1 MLLKNMGLYEYH
13 IVHLA
18 ILSDAL
24 KVASRNEKLCSYM
37 LRGLWKSAVN
47 IVFHSEGRKHI
58 KQRVKTNTERGV
70 SMDIVLW
77 RMRIKDGKE
86 ERAQEWIAFLQE
98 HQEEGNKTLKNEK
111 EHLEIYFFNQEN
123 GAAYAYMFVL
133 AYAAKI
139 AENSGNPLDAKHME
153 YMSVC
158 VDLEDC
164 TQLSPVLALGDFS
177 VFHSKK

>member
-1 MLLKNMGLYEYH
+1 MGLYEYH

-24 KVASRNEKLCSYM
+24 KVASSSEKLCSYM

-77 RMRIKDGKE
+77 RMRI
-86 ERAQEWIAFLQE
+86 
-98 HQEEGNKTLKNEK
+98 
-111 EHLEIYFFNQEN
+111 
-123 GAAYAYMFVL
+123 
-133 AYAAKI
+133 
-139 AENSGNPLDAKHME
+139 NSCAGILDIWSKMK
-153 YMSVC
+153 
-158 VDLEDC
+158 
-164 TQLSPVLALGDFS
+164 LGIDIS
-177 VFHSKK
+177 GWKW

>member
-1 MLLKNMGLYEYH
+1 MDFPFLLLYIKVY
-13 IVHLA
+13 ISA
-18 ILSDAL
+18 IP
-24 KVASRNEKLCSYM
+24 
-37 LRGLWKSAVN
+37 
-47 IVFHSEGRKHI
+47 
-58 KQRVKTNTERGV
+58 
-70 SMDIVLW
+70 
-77 RMRIKDGKE
+77 
-86 ERAQEWIAFLQE
+86 
-98 HQEEGNKTLKNEK
+98 LKNEK

-133 AYAAKI
+133 ADDLDYAAKT

-164 TQLSPVLALGDFS
+164 TQLSPVLVLGDFS

>member
-1 MLLKNMGLYEYH
+1 MGLYEYH

-58 KQRVKTNTERGV
+58 KQRVKTNIERGV

-77 RMRIKDGKE
+77 R
-86 ERAQEWIAFLQE
+86 
-98 HQEEGNKTLKNEK
+98 
-111 EHLEIYFFNQEN
+111 
-123 GAAYAYMFVL
+123 
-133 AYAAKI
+133 
-139 AENSGNPLDAKHME
+139 
-153 YMSVC
+153 MSVC

-164 TQLSPVLALGDFS
+164 TQLSPVLVLGDFS

>member
-1 MLLKNMGLYEYH
+1 MGLYEYH

-58 KQRVKTNTERGV
+58 KQRVKTNIERGV

-86 ERAQEWIAFLQE
+86 EMAQEWIAFLQE
-98 HQEEGNKTLKNEK
+98 HQEEGK
-111 EHLEIYFFNQEN
+111 EHLEIYFLNQEN

-133 AYAAKI
+133 ADDLDYAAKT

-164 TQLSPVLALGDFS
+164 TQLSPVLVLGDFS

>member
-1 MLLKNMGLYEYH
+1 MRLLLKNMGLYEYH

-24 KVASRNEKLCSYM
+24 KVASSSEKLCSYM

-58 KQRVKTNTERGV
+58 KQRVKTNIERGV

-111 EHLEIYFFNQEN
+111 EHLEIYFF
-123 GAAYAYMFVL
+123 
-133 AYAAKI
+133 
-139 AENSGNPLDAKHME
+139 
-153 YMSVC
+153 
-158 VDLEDC
+158 
-164 TQLSPVLALGDFS
+164 
-177 VFHSKK
+177 